1 MNSGDRDAV
10 FPGNTGHRTVFGKPG
25 YDFAL
30 DSVRD
35 VAVLF
40 DNVSGRITVFLAVLT
55 KDAVFFDFDKDGFA
69 CIGGNIWD
77 SDGLEAVIDK
87 VVGLAIRAD
96 VELSQGYAHNH
107 ILAPVSGASAAD
119 EIKARVFN
127 IEEFFNIISVE
138 VHRDQLSILMRIV
151 EDDFKFDSEA
161 YGPLFYTIKTKN
173 SYQWTIDVHQ

>member
-1 MNSGDRDAV
+1 M
-10 FPGNTGHRTVFGKPG
+10 
-25 YDFAL
+25 
-30 DSVRD
+30 
-35 VAVLF
+35 LF

-55 KDAVFFDFDKDGFA
+55 KDAELFDFDKDGFA
-69 CIGGNIWD
+69 CICGNIWD

-107 ILAPVSGASAAD
+107 IHAPVSGASAAD

-161 YGPLFYTIKTKN
+161 YGPLFYTIKTKKFLPMDN
-173 SYQWTIDVHQ
+173 